1 MKLNLNLNL
10 NLKIDAGDRGSSGRN
25 HHPVSRAGG
34 TMKKCI
40 NLAGIVMAIGMSAV
54 SLWAQ
59 ITGTVTG
66 TATDQSGKPIVGAT
80 VELVNPR
87 TGTKYSL
94 KTNSKG
100 QFYSVGIS
108 LGTYTVT
115 LLQNGNVVDEHG
127 NAVVEASG
135 ERVIDFDLAKDNTG
149 EQRQKAEST
158 QKSAEKIKGLNAS
171 LKQAKDLEGA
181 GNYDQAISVL
191 QQATQVDPN
200 QDLVWGYLGDAQRG
214 AAAHSTDPQAKTKG
228 YQDAIESYQK
238 ALAIKPNNGPYM
250 AQLADAYAHTGQ
262 TDKAVEQY
270 AAAAQADPANAGT
283 YYYNEGVVFT
293 NTGKSDEAVVALD
306 KAIAAD
312 PNRADAYYLKGQALI
327 AKATTKGDKVV
338 APPGTAECFNKYLEL
353 QPTGKFADVA
363 KQMLAMLGASV
374 ETSYGKQKPS
384 KK

>member
-1 MKLNLNLNL
+1 MKLNLNP
-10 NLKIDAGDRGSSGRN
+10 KINAGDRCSKSRN

-34 TMKKCI
+34 TMKKYI
-40 NLAGIVMAIGMSAV
+40 NLAGVVLVIAMSAV

-59 ITGTVTG
+59 ITGIVTG
-66 TATDQSGKPIVGAT
+66 TATDQNGKAIVGAT
-80 VELVNPR
+80 VEMVNIR
-87 TGTKYSL
+87 TGTKYQL

-100 QFYSVGIS
+100 QYYSVGIA

-115 LLQNGNVVDEHG
+115 LVQNGAVLEERG
-127 NAVVEASG
+127 NAVIEASG
-135 ERVIDFDLAKDNTG
+135 ERIVDFDLAKDAGTNA
-149 EQRQKAEST
+149 EQQQKAAAA
-158 QKSAEKIKGLNAS
+158 QKSSEKIKGLNAS

-181 GNYDQAISVL
+181 GNYDQAITLL
-191 QQATQVDPN
+191 QQATQVDPS

-214 AAAHSTDPQAKTKG
+214 AAAHATDPAARTKG

-238 ALAIKPNNGPYM
+238 ALAIKPTSGPYM

-270 AAAAQADPANAGT
+270 AAAAQADPQNAGT

-293 NTGKSDEAVVALD
+293 NTGKSDEAVAALD
-306 KAIAAD
+306 KALQAD

-327 AKATTKGDKVV
+327 AKATTKDGKVT
-338 APPGTAECFNKYLEL
+338 APAGTAECFNKYLAM
-353 QPTGKFADVA
+353 QPTGKYADVA

-374 ETSYGKQKPS
+374 ETSYGKSKPS